1 MPASGALR
9 LASPQFGDLT
19 IQGKEQGLAKQTRPA
34 ERGAISRRAFLKKF
48 GKIALGAFAGTGGFL
63 YSYDFETTWLEVIR
77 VRLSLSRLSS
87 DFGSYRIVHISDLHL
102 DGRMQPDYLTK
113 LVRLV
118 NEQEPDLIAFTGDF
132 VTFTLGRFAP
142 ELRST
147 LNRLEARDGVV
158 AVLGNHDHLAGSDV
172 VGSVIREGGATVLR
186 NEVGTLERA
195 GSFLHVC
202 GLDDIWEGL
211 PRLERVL
218 ARLPRAGAAI
228 LLVHEPDF
236 ADTSSTTGR
245 FDLQLSGHSHGGQI
259 RLPLVGAPVLP
270 KYARKYPV
278 GFYRVGGMFLYTNRG
293 LGMLPPRFRFLCR
306 PEITVLDLNAERH
319 PSAS

>member
-1 MPASGALR
+1 VL
-9 LASPQFGDLT
+9 
-19 IQGKEQGLAKQTRPA
+19 
-34 ERGAISRRAFLKKF
+34 LKKTA
-48 GKIALGAFAGTGGFL
+48 KIALGGVMAGTGGFL
-63 YSYDFETTWLEVIR
+63 YSYDFETTWIDVTR
-77 VRLSLSRLSS
+77 MRLPLSRLSS

-102 DGRMQPDYLTK
+102 DGRTQPEYLTK

-118 NEQEPDLIAFTGDF
+118 NEQEPDMIAFTGDF
-132 VTFTLGRFAP
+132 VTFTLGKFAP

-147 LNRLEARDGVV
+147 LNQLRARDGVV
-158 AVLGNHDHLAGSDV
+158 AVLGNHDHLAGPDM

-186 NEVGTLERA
+186 NGVRTLERA
-195 GSFLHVC
+195 GTSLHVC
-202 GLDDIWEGL
+202 GVDDLWEGL
-211 PRLERVL
+211 PRLDRVL

-236 ADTSSTTGR
+236 ADTASTSGR
-245 FDLQLSGHSHGGQI
+245 FDLQLSGHSHGGQV

-270 KYARKYPV
+270 KYARKYPIGV
-278 GFYRVGGMFLYTNRG
+278 YRVGDMLLYTNRG

-319 PSAS
+319 PSGS

>member
-1 MPASGALR
+1 VL
-9 LASPQFGDLT
+9 
-19 IQGKEQGLAKQTRPA
+19 
-34 ERGAISRRAFLKKF
+34 LKKTA
-48 GKIALGAFAGTGGFL
+48 KIALGGVMAGTGGFL
-63 YSYDFETTWLEVIR
+63 YSYDFETTWIDVTR
-77 VRLSLSRLSS
+77 MRLPLSRLSS

-102 DGRMQPDYLTK
+102 DARTQPEYLTK

-118 NEQEPDLIAFTGDF
+118 NEQEPDMIAFTGDF
-132 VTFTLGRFAP
+132 VTFTLGKFAP

-147 LNRLEARDGVV
+147 LNQLRARDGVV
-158 AVLGNHDHLAGSDV
+158 AVLGNHDHLAGPDM

-186 NEVGTLERA
+186 NGVRTLERA
-195 GSFLHVC
+195 GTSLHVC
-202 GLDDIWEGL
+202 GVDDVWEGL
-211 PRLERVL
+211 PRLDCVL

-236 ADTSSTTGR
+236 ADTASTSGR
-245 FDLQLSGHSHGGQI
+245 FDLQLSGHSHGGQV

-270 KYARKYPV
+270 KYARKYPIGV
-278 GFYRVGGMFLYTNRG
+278 YRVGDMLLYTNRG

-319 PSAS
+319 PSGS